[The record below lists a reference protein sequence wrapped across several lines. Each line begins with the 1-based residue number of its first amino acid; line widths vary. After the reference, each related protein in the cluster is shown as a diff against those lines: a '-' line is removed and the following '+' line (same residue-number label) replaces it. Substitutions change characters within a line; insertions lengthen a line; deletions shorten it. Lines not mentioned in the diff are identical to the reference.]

1 VRRRAKRDTLAVEM
15 PQAAFTHAPHPAP
28 GPELR
33 GPREPA
39 HVWRLE
45 GATWADFQR
54 LLELRGDRSVPR
66 FAYLKGT
73 LEVMSPSRSHEHI
86 KSMIGSLV
94 EAWCMEHDVDVM
106 PYGSWLLESKTHQ
119 RGIEP
124 DECYVVGEVTEPDV
138 PDLAIEV
145 VWTSGGLDK
154 LDIYRKLRV
163 REVWYW
169 MDERLHLYALRNS
182 AYEPIARSEVLPGL
196 DHEQLLRYIDFL
208 SVTKAVK
215 EYRAALR
222 G

>member
-1 VRRRAKRDTLAVEM
+1 MLPLAM
-15 PQAAFTHAPHPAP
+15 SQAAIAHAPAP
-28 GPELR
+28 GHEPAPAH
-33 GPREPA
+33 PREPS

-54 LLELRGDRSVPR
+54 LLELRGERPVPR
-66 FAYLKGT
+66 FAYLQGI
-73 LEVMSPSRSHEHI
+73 LEIMSPSRSHEHI
-86 KSMIGSLV
+86 KSMIGCLV

-106 PYGSWLLESKTHQ
+106 PYGSWLLESKLHG

-124 DECYVVGEVTEPDV
+124 DECYVVGEVTDPAV

-145 VWTSGGLDK
+145 VWSSGGLDK

-169 MDERLHLYALRNS
+169 MDEQLHLHALRGN
-182 AYEPIARSEVLPGL
+182 AYEPIVRSEVLPGI

-215 EYRAALR
+215 EYRVALR